1 MLITFFRH
9 ATAEPQT
16 LLLNDAERTLIKKGK
31 EQAIRAAQFCRKSA
45 LLPAALYCSPI
56 LRAQQTARIFQTHL
70 PDCPPIHTVDWLS
83 LNASIDGMQSE
94 LKKLAISGAND
105 VWLVGHEPNISTL
118 IADFLDAADDCIL
131 IKKASLTRI
140 DADFTERPSGQLL
153 WSIPSGL
160 MR

>member
-16 LLLNDAERTLIKKGK
+16 LLLNDTERTLIKKGK
-31 EQAIRAAQFCRKSA
+31 EQSVRAAQFCRKNA
-45 LLPAALYCSPI
+45 LLPATLYCSPI
-56 LRAQQTARIFQTHL
+56 LRAQQTAQIFQTHL
-70 PDCPPIHTVDWLS
+70 PDCPPIQTVDWLS
-83 LNASIDGMQSE
+83 LDASIDQMQNE
-94 LKKLAISGAND
+94 LKKLAISGAKD
-105 VWLVGHEPNISTL
+105 VWLVGHEPNISSL
-118 IADFLDAADDCIL
+118 IAEFLDATDDCIL

-140 DADFTERPSGQLL
+140 DADFINQPSAKLL

>member
-1 MLITFFRH
+1 
-9 ATAEPQT
+9 
-16 LLLNDAERTLIKKGK
+16 
-31 EQAIRAAQFCRKSA
+31 
-45 LLPAALYCSPI
+45 
-56 LRAQQTARIFQTHL
+56 
-70 PDCPPIHTVDWLS
+70 
-83 LNASIDGMQSE
+83 

-118 IADFLDAADDCIL
+118 IADFLDASDDCIL

-140 DADFTERPSGQLL
+140 DTDFTERPFGQLL